1 MSCRFPRPV
10 RARRLSAA
18 LAACIAVP
26 AAILTGCGGSSGDSS
41 VDVGPAT
48 AVPAN
53 ASLYLDGTVKPTGQ
67 AQTNATA
74 ALSKVLDSPDPG
86 GKIVSLIERESKS
99 QGHPVDYQQDVA
111 PWLGEKAG
119 FFFTDLT
126 DNAQKGAAVIETTN
140 SAAALAF
147 ARKASGATATNPAPQ
162 TYNGASY
169 QSDPTDQGN
178 VFGTVGDFLVVGD
191 LEGFKAAVDAQKGD
205 SLGDDGDFTDALD
218 QLPSDRLG
226 TFYTVPKTLI
236 DALGPQIDQ
245 QSKAAIEKSAGESLD
260 KPVSGAL
267 TASGNS
273 FDLQFIGGDNSVD
286 TPESSLIGDVPAQ
299 SWLAL
304 GLGNLGDSAKRTL
317 EQLKDSGI
325 PNLEQGL
332 AQVEQATGASVDQ
345 LTNALGNAVLYV
357 QGTKEKNLRGG
368 LVIQTKDPDLTGR
381 LLSQL
386 QTLVQLGSQGGVKPL
401 QLGGGGTGFQIFD
414 PTQAPQPIEF
424 AQQGDKFV
432 IGYGANSAA
441 QSLAPAQKLSDSPT
455 FSAAKGQV
463 SDLGTDFFLDLPV
476 GLPARGVPGRQVRPG
491 ICPGEALHRCTQ
503 LSGDRLRRQGRSG
516 RAQGRRRPQ
525 VGLSPWRSPSAST

>member
-1 MSCRFPRPV
+1 M
-10 RARRLSAA
+10 
-18 LAACIAVP
+18 LA
-26 AAILTGCGGSSGDSS
+26 GCGGGGSDSS

-53 ASLYLDGTVKPTGQ
+53 ASLYFDGTVKPTGQ
-67 AQTNATA
+67 AQTDAKA
-74 ALSKVLDSPDPG
+74 ALGKVLDTPDPG
-86 GKIVSLIERESKS
+86 GKIVSLIEQGSKS
-99 QGHPVDYQQDVA
+99 EGHPIDYQRDVA
-111 PWLGEKAG
+111 PWLGDQAG

-140 SAAALAF
+140 PDAALAF

-162 TYNGASY
+162 NYNGASY

-178 VFGTVGDFLVVGD
+178 VFGTVGDFLVAGD
-191 LEGFKAAVDAQKGD
+191 LDGFKAAVDAEQGD
-205 SLGDDGDFTDALD
+205 SLGDESDFKDSLD

-236 DALGPQIDQ
+236 DALGPGQIDQ
-245 QSKAAIEKSAGESLD
+245 QTQAAIEKSAGESLD

-267 TASGNS
+267 TASANS
-273 FDLQFIGGDNSVD
+273 FDVQFIGGENGVN
-286 TPESSLIGDVPAQ
+286 TPESSLVGDVPAQ

-325 PNLEQGL
+325 PNFEQVL
-332 AQVEQATGASVDQ
+332 AQVEQATGASIDQ
-345 LTNALGNAVLYV
+345 LTNALGDAVLYV
-357 QGTKEKNLRGG
+357 QGTSKKNLNGA

-432 IGYGANSAA
+432 IGYGAGSAA
-441 QSLAPAQKLSDSPT
+441 QSLAPTQKLSGSPT
-455 FSAAKGQV
+455 FLAAKGQV
-463 SDLGTDFFLDLPV
+463 SDLGTDFFLDLPKVFRLAESSGAKSDPGFVQAKPYIDALSYLVTGSGAKGDQAELKAVV
-476 GLPARGVPGRQVRPG
+476 GLK
-491 ICPGEALHRCTQ
+491 
-503 LSGDRLRRQGRSG
+503 
-516 RAQGRRRPQ
+516 
-525 VGLSPWRSPSAST
+525 

>member
-1 MSCRFPRPV
+1 MF
-10 RARRLSAA
+10 A
-18 LAACIAVP
+18 
-26 AAILTGCGGSSGDSS
+26 GCGGGGSDSS

-53 ASLYLDGTVKPTGQ
+53 ASLYFDGTVKPAGQ
-67 AQTNATA
+67 AQTDAKA
-74 ALSKVLDSPDPG
+74 ALGKVLDTPDPG
-86 GKIVSLIERESKS
+86 GKIVSLIEQGSKS
-99 QGHPVDYQQDVA
+99 EGHPIDYQRDVA
-111 PWLGEKAG
+111 PWLGDQAG

-140 SAAALAF
+140 PDAALAF

-162 TYNGASY
+162 NYNGASY

-178 VFGTVGDFLVVGD
+178 VFGTVGDFLVAGD
-191 LEGFKAAVDAQKGD
+191 LDGFKAAVDAEQGD
-205 SLGDDGDFTDALD
+205 SLGDESDFQDSLD

-236 DALGPQIDQ
+236 DALGPGQIDQ
-245 QSKAAIEKSAGESLD
+245 QTQAAIEKSAGESLD

-267 TASGNS
+267 TASANS
-273 FDLQFIGGDNSVD
+273 FDVQFIGGENGVN
-286 TPESSLIGDVPAQ
+286 TPESSLVGDVPAQ

-325 PNLEQGL
+325 PNFEQVL
-332 AQVEQATGASVDQ
+332 AQVEQATGASIDQ
-345 LTNALGNAVLYV
+345 LTNALGDAVLYV
-357 QGTKEKNLRGG
+357 QGTSKKNLNGA

-386 QTLVQLGSQGGVKPL
+386 QTLVQLGSQGGVKAL

-432 IGYGANSAA
+432 IGYGAGSAA
-441 QSLAPAQKLSDSPT
+441 QSLAPTQKLSGSPT
-455 FSAAKGQV
+455 FLAAKGQV
-463 SDLGTDFFLDLPV
+463 SDLGTDFFLDLPKVFRLAESSGAKSDPGFVQAKPYIDALSYLVTGSGAKGDQAELKAVV
-476 GLPARGVPGRQVRPG
+476 GLK
-491 ICPGEALHRCTQ
+491 
-503 LSGDRLRRQGRSG
+503 
-516 RAQGRRRPQ
+516 
-525 VGLSPWRSPSAST
+525 